1 MQSSLYVALSAQVA
15 LQDRLDT
22 LAQNVA
28 NGNTAGYRGTEVKFD
43 TVLSDLGK
51 DPVAFANSNSQ
62 VTRLTAGPIVKTGNS
77 LDVAIKGDGWLSVGT
92 PQGPVYTRDGRMQM
106 TATGALTTLSG
117 APVLDAGGGP
127 IQLDPNGGKPEIGQ
141 DGTVSQN
148 RKPMGAI
155 GLFSV
160 PSDAQLTRVQGGF
173 TSSAPGAA
181 ITDFSKSGVVQG
193 FMEQS
198 NVSPMSEITRLV
210 YVQRAFEGVS
220 GAIQSAEAS
229 FKNAIQTLGSS
240 S

>member
-28 NGNTAGYRGTEVKFD
+28 NGNTAGYRGTEIKFD
-43 TVLSDLGK
+43 SILSDLGA
-51 DPVAFANSNSQ
+51 DPVAFANSSSQ
-62 VTRLTAGPIVKTGNS
+62 VTRLTTGPLVKTGNS
-77 LDVAIKGDGWLSVGT
+77 LDVAIKGDGWLSFSS

-106 TATGALTTLSG
+106 TATGALVTLSG

-127 IQLDPNGGKPEIGQ
+127 IQLDPAGGKPEIGP
-141 DGTVSQN
+141 DGSVSQGG
-148 RKPMGAI
+148 KPMAGI
-155 GLFSV
+155 GLFSI
-160 PSDAQLTRVQGGF
+160 PGNAQLTRVQGGF
-173 TSSAPGAA
+173 ASNVAGTAV
-181 ITDFSKSGVVQG
+181 TDYSKNGVLQG
-193 FMEQS
+193 FVEQS
-198 NVSPMSEITRLV
+198 NVSPLSEITRLV

-220 GAIQSAEAS
+220 AAIQSAEAS